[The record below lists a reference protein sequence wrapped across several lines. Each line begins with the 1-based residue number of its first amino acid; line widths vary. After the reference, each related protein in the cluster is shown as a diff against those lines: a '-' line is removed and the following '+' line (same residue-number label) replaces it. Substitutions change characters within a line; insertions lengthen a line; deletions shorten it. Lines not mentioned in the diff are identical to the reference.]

1 MRLSGARSA
10 HICPRDLTRGPCTLT
25 ALYFKQCFVF
35 FTLLRPFLTI
45 LTNFVLP
52 DSSVL
57 LAEDQ
62 HGYRSPF
69 QMWQAG
75 FLGTDTNCA
84 NYAFETVMWD
94 LLTNNVFLLLVTL
107 YIVGL
112 LSKTLIAAA
121 KSARASAAAKAT
133 NESER
138 NVAIKA
144 KQVAP
149 SARVLVRRQLQ
160 NAKLSDDPETRK
172 LERGLIT
179 FLWLIFVIYFPWA
192 VICFVHQLYLYVT
205 WGDVQNGL
213 ASWQDCLLAH
223 DLTATG
229 VGLRDAHWGGS
240 STEAFAACGEAP
252 PVQPFNVWY
261 MHYCLM
267 LQNIVMGVTFLLLFG
282 INERNAKLCIKCA
295 KASTTC
301 AFLILL
307 LPLCVSLSRVASGI
321 IHGQSHI

>member
-1 MRLSGARSA
+1 M
-10 HICPRDLTRGPCTLT
+10 
-25 ALYFKQCFVF
+25 F
-35 FTLLRPFLTI
+35 FTLFRPFLTI
-45 LTNFVLP
+45 LTTFVLP
-52 DSSVL
+52 DHFSL

-69 QMWQAG
+69 QMWQV
-75 FLGTDTNCA
+75 LIYETDTNCT
-84 NYAFETVMWD
+84 NYKFESVLWD
-94 LLTNNVFLLLVTL
+94 SVKLALGLVAVL
-107 YIVGL
+107 YIIGL

-121 KSARASAAAKAT
+121 KSAGASAAAKAT

-160 NAKLSDDPETRK
+160 KAKLSDDPETRK
-172 LERGLIT
+172 LERGLAT
-179 FLWLIFVIYFPWA
+179 FLWLVFAIYIPQHVIHIVHSIF
-192 VICFVHQLYLYVT
+192 LYVT

-261 MHYCLM
+261 MHYFLM
-267 LQNIVMGVTFLLLFG
+267 LLNIVIGVSLLFLFG

-295 KASTTC
+295 KSSTSR

-307 LPLCVSLSRVASGI
+307 LPLCVSLSRAASGI